1 MTYTLNSAVNKTLN
15 LVVANDTITDIV
27 VFFNG
32 EVSTLPVVHS
42 ATGINGFTRLTFTP
56 TETGM
61 YTVFVNA
68 EPFAFI
74 NVETLTFAEALQ
86 NIEDEALGSWQ
97 WNKTTGILNMLRQNG
112 EELAT
117 FRVVDNLEESSRERL

>member
-15 LVVANDTITDIV
+15 LIVANDTITDIV

-32 EVSTLPVVHS
+32 EVSTLPIAHS
-42 ATGINGFTRLTFTP
+42 STGISGFIRLTFTP